1 MQIQGGGGGGEP
13 GVRTPLENHKATG
26 FLSNTKLRSQHS
38 MLLIGPSFNGIL
50 DPLSPHQLK
59 KKKTLIWTPLTK
71 LSGSAH
77 ELVFKFRGGGGGGG
91 GGGGLGQKTCFLTPQ
106 LKSPTNKSLNDEL
119 HTAEK
124 VLHENGKNM
133 TVLSLDFAQR
143 FVFKDNI
150 CVKLNYTT
158 KQIQEKYAVW
168 LES

>member
-1 MQIQGGGGGGEP
+1 MVFWIP
-13 GVRTPLENHKATG
+13 SPLIN
-26 FLSNTKLRSQHS
+26 
-38 MLLIGPSFNGIL
+38 
-50 DPLSPHQLK
+50 LK
-59 KKKTLIWTPLTK
+59 KKDVDLDPSDKAFWISAWTSLQIQ
-71 LSGSAH
+71 
-77 ELVFKFRGGGGGGG
+77 G

-106 LKSPTNKSLNDEL
+106 LKPPTNKSLNDEL

-124 VLHENGKNM
+124 VHHMMHENGKNM

-158 KQIQEKYAVW
+158 KQIQERYAVW